1 MPQLDQINF
10 FPQVMWLIITFL
22 ILYTVFLKD
31 YTPFVFKVNKM
42 RQEKISNHYDSIVFF
57 DHINVEVLYARWNSL
72 KRLFV

>member
-1 MPQLDQINF
+1 
-10 FPQVMWLIITFL
+10 
-22 ILYTVFLKD
+22 
-31 YTPFVFKVNKM
+31 M